1 MLRQRLLKNSPP
13 RMISRPPL
21 PCAVILRRCCSPVAR
36 PRFLAAPTSMPGDLC
51 DRCHVNLARCQRRA
65 RRRACPA
72 TAQSRRLLARASAA
86 DRDPRR
92 LRAWGLRSLHRARER
107 RDRSFLPDARG
118 ADPRRVRRNHRGIIR
133 QRRDR
138 RSAGRFSRAQCVAMR
153 VLHAGNA
160 DGRAGSIETAC
171 RAGPGADTRA
181 SFRQLLPLHRL
192 SGDCRCGR
200 DHGAGAHG
208 EHAMIVASANPEG
221 LSVLDRPN
229 SYIGKVV
236 PRPNLERLMQGRG
249 LYVSDMV
256 LPRMAHVVFL
266 RSPHAHARITGIDAA
281 AARRVPGVVAIVTG
295 EALAAVITPWVGV
308 LSHLKGLKSA
318 PQHAIAI
325 DHVRWQGEAVAAVVA
340 TSRAVAEDAAEIV
353 SVEYQELDAV
363 TDMRTALDPET
374 PVIHSSLGDNLAF
387 ERNLDAGAVDAAFA
401 ESDAVVEADF
411 IFGRHTG
418 VTLEPRSVVAD
429 WNAAEARLTIY
440 QGTQAPHMVQNIAA
454 LHLGLTDSQVRVVCK
469 DVGGSFGI
477 KVHIYADE
485 MATYALSKLLLRP
498 VKFVAD
504 RVESFNT
511 DIHARDHRCKG
522 RIGVKRDGT
531 ITAFE
536 IDALTGIGP
545 YSMYPRTSAIEANQ
559 VVNLVGGPYVTKNYR
574 ARARVVFQ
582 NKNVMCQ
589 YRAVGHPI
597 AVAVTEGL
605 VELAAAKIGMDP
617 LELRRRNLIADD
629 AHPSSGPSGIKF
641 EALSNHAAMDKL
653 VKMMDYNALR
663 AEQAALRSKNIHR
676 GIGIASF
683 IEVTNPSAAFYGV
696 GGARISSQD
705 GVAVRL
711 DATGSVICQTSI
723 TEQGQG
729 SESLTAQIVGSVLG
743 VSMER
748 VRVILGDTDHT
759 PYGGGTRASRGAGIG
774 GEAALQAAKILRK
787 NVLDVAAA
795 ILQSSPAE
803 LDIVNDAIVSA
814 VDGSSRID
822 LKELSRIVYFR
833 PDTLPPGIQP
843 ELMATRHFVPREYP
857 FAFTNGVQ
865 ASWLEV
871 DTDTGFVKLLRHWV
885 VEDCGTIINP
895 QLVDEQIRGGVVQGL
910 GAALFEK
917 CIYDERGQ
925 LTNANMADYLVP
937 MSGEMPDIDVGH
949 VVSPTLET
957 ELGAK
962 GAGEAGTAGAAAAVA
977 NAVNDALKPFG
988 AIIS

>member
-1 MLRQRLLKNSPP
+1 M
-13 RMISRPPL
+13 
-21 PCAVILRRCCSPVAR
+21 
-36 PRFLAAPTSMPGDLC
+36 TE
-51 DRCHVNLARCQRRA
+51 
-65 RRRACPA
+65 
-72 TAQSRRLLARASAA
+72 ASAK
-86 DRDPRR
+86 
-92 LRAWGLRSLHRARER
+92 
-107 RDRSFLPDARG
+107 
-118 ADPRRVRRNHRGIIR
+118 
-133 QRRDR
+133 Q
-138 RSAGRFSRAQCVAMR
+138 
-153 VLHAGNA
+153 
-160 DGRAGSIETAC
+160 
-171 RAGPGADTRA
+171 
-181 SFRQLLPLHRL
+181 
-192 SGDCRCGR
+192 
-200 DHGAGAHG
+200 
-208 EHAMIVASANPEG
+208 EG

-229 SYIGKVV
+229 SYIGKTV
-236 PRPNLERLMQGRG
+236 PRPNLDRLMQGRG
-249 LYVSDMV
+249 AYVSDME

-266 RSPHAHARITGIDAA
+266 RSPHAHARVLGIDAT
-281 AARRVPGVVAIVTG
+281 AARGMPGVVAVVTG
-295 EALAAVITPWVGV
+295 EELADVITPWVGV

-325 DHVRWQGEAVAAVVA
+325 DRVCWQGEAVAAIVA
-340 TSRAVAEDAAEIV
+340 TSRALAEDAAERVDV
-353 SVEYQELDAV
+353 SYEELDAV
-363 TDMRTALDPET
+363 TDMCTALDPT
-374 PVIHSSLGDNLAF
+374 TRVIHASLGDNLAF
-387 ERNLDAGAVDAAFA
+387 ERVHNAGEVDRAFA
-401 ESDAVVEADF
+401 ASDEIVEADF

-418 VTLEPRSVVAD
+418 VTLEPRAVVAD

-454 LHLGLTDSQVRVVCK
+454 LHLGLEERQVRVVCK

-485 MATYALSKLLLRP
+485 MATYALSKLLKRP
-498 VKFVAD
+498 IKFVAD

-522 RIGVKRDGT
+522 KIGVKRDGT
-531 ITAFE
+531 IMAFE
-536 IDALTGIGP
+536 IDDLTGIGP

-559 VVNLVGGPYVTKNYR
+559 VVNLVGGPYITKNYR

-597 AVAVTEGL
+597 ACSVTEGL
-605 VELAAAKIGMDP
+605 VDLAAMRIGMDP
-617 LELRRRNLIADD
+617 VDIRRRNLIADD
-629 AHPSSGPSGIKF
+629 AYPCGSPAGLKF
-641 EALSNHAAMDKL
+641 ERLSHHASLAKL
-653 VKMMDYNALR
+653 LQMMDYDRLR
-663 AEQAALRSKNIHR
+663 AEQVELRKRGIHR

-696 GGARISSQD
+696 GGAKISSQD

-711 DATGSVICQTSI
+711 DAQGSVICQTSI

-743 VSMER
+743 VSMDR
-748 VRVILGDTDHT
+748 VRVILGDTDNT
-759 PYGGGTRASRGAGIG
+759 PYGGGTWASRGAGIG
-774 GEAALQAAKILRK
+774 GEAALQAAKVLRK
-787 NVLDVAAA
+787 NILDVAAA
-795 ILQSSPAE
+795 ILQATSAE
-803 LDIVNDAIVSA
+803 LDIVGNA
-814 VDGSSRID
+814 VVNTGDGVPRIE

-843 ELMATRHFVPREYP
+843 ELMATRHFVPRDYP

-871 DTDTGFVKLLRHWV
+871 DTETGFVKLLKHWV

-949 VVSPTLET
+949 VVSPTAEG

-988 AIIS
+988 VVITEIPLTPQIILTALGKI